1 MESSTYS
8 NAPNLDDTSERQA
21 ALRRYHIL
29 DTAPE
34 KNFDHITSLVAKVC
48 DVPTALITL
57 IDEERQWFKSCFGFD
72 ARETDIGV
80 SFCVHAVHQG
90 EMLVVED
97 ATSDPRF
104 KDNPIVTGPPH
115 IRFYAGAPLTTPEG
129 IHIGTLCILDYETRT
144 FDASQREILERLAD
158 VVVNQFELR
167 SAEAQVRQLVNEN
180 PQPMYVY
187 AEADGSLMYVNEAAR
202 DEYGYDKSEFASMT
216 ADALEAP
223 PEDQPS
229 SAAISMHERADGSFV
244 PVRVREHDVL
254 FNGRA
259 AQLAVPQPVSNRL
272 DTDSTVFFQTDMDG
286 TTRSLSEEWETATG
300 FSVPDTVGRPFTGF
314 VHPLDRSATA
324 DAFSAL
330 LEGKTDVCQ
339 HEASFLTDRGEQAFE
354 LHARLM
360 RDDSGSPAGVAGTL
374 TPILDDETDAEPASA
389 PAEEAPVASPDND
402 SVDDASAPPTPSEA
416 DANASPSSG
425 SEASDE
431 ETSSSTDAPVPEDG
445 EDGEDAVDARP
456 DDAPPAEPSP
466 ASEPPAP
473 PPSADRDA
481 DEPERSTEDPV
492 EPTAPAADADKPDDA
507 YDVFSP
513 SLPTFSDEGFEDPV
527 PTDGAD
533 ENTAAPDSPST
544 DRSASES
551 DLTNTPIH
559 EIELS
564 PEPFDLVAHTHAIL
578 DRHDG
583 DAQAVELRRSL
594 PDNSVPV
601 RLDPSVVEAIVDTL
615 IDNAVTHTEDGT
627 VTVRADAGEDDV
639 TLHVVDTGSDV
650 EERFMEVYL
659 DETARSEASGL
670 HRVHQLASRMNGSL
684 NMENADHG
692 THFTLTLPRSSVA
705 GGDGQ
710 SSPLPSDQ

>member
-8 NAPNLDDTSERQA
+8 NAPNLDDTSARQA

-34 KNFDHITSLVAKVC
+34 KNFDRITSLVAKVC

-90 EMLVVED
+90 EMLVIED
-97 ATSDPRF
+97 ATEDPRF

-115 IRFYAGAPLTTPEG
+115 IRFYAGAPLTTPDG
-129 IHIGTLCILDYETRT
+129 IHIGTLCILDYEART
-144 FDASQREILERLAD
+144 FDASQREILERLSN

-167 SAEAQVRQLVNEN
+167 STEAQVRQLVNEN

-187 AEADGSLMYVNEAAR
+187 AEDDGSLLYVNEAAR
-202 DEYGYDKSEFASMT
+202 DEYDYDRSDFASMT

-229 SAAISMHERADGSFV
+229 SPTLSMHERGDGSFF
-244 PVRVREHDVL
+244 PVQVREHEVL
-254 FNGRA
+254 FDGQA
-259 AQLAVPQPVSNRL
+259 ARLAVPQSVSERY
-272 DTDSTVFFQTDMDG
+272 DADRTVFFRTDLEG
-286 TTRSLSEEWETATG
+286 RTQSLSAEWETATG
-300 FSVPDTVGRPFTGF
+300 FSVPDTIGRPFTGF
-314 VHPLDRSATA
+314 VHPLDRSSTA
-324 DAFSAL
+324 EAFSAL
-330 LEGKTDVCQ
+330 LDGETDVCR
-339 HEASFLTDRGEQAFE
+339 HEASFLTDRGEQSFE

-360 RDDSGSPAGVAGTL
+360 RDDSGSPTGVAGTL
-374 TPILDDETDAEPASA
+374 TPILNDETPSDSSPSLPDEDAVDVPADDSSA
-389 PAEEAPVASPDND
+389 A
-402 SVDDASAPPTPSEA
+402 PTPSDSDE
-416 DANASPSSG
+416 NTFPPSI
-425 SEASDE
+425 SEESDE
-431 ETSSSTDAPVPEDG
+431 EMSSSTDVPAR
-445 EDGEDAVDARP
+445 EDGEDAADAPESSTSSDSEAHDP
-456 DDAPPAEPSP
+456 DEQATNAEAPAEPTDAPPADGDD
-466 ASEPPAP
+466 SE
-473 PPSADRDA
+473 
-481 DEPERSTEDPV
+481 E
-492 EPTAPAADADKPDDA
+492 A

-527 PTDGAD
+527 PTDPGNETDAV
-533 ENTAAPDSPST
+533 PDSPSS
-544 DRSASES
+544 DRSASNS
-551 DLTNTPIH
+551 DLTDTPVH

-583 DAQAVELRRSL
+583 GAQSVELRRAL
-594 PDNSVPV
+594 PDGSVPV
-601 RLDPSVVEAIVDTL
+601 RLDPSAVETIIDTL
-615 IDNAVTHTEDGT
+615 VDNALTHTEDGT
-627 VTVRADAGEDDV
+627 VTVRTEAGEDDI

-659 DETARSEASGL
+659 DEAGSSETSGL
-670 HRVHQLASRMNGSL
+670 HRVHQLAGRMDGAL

-705 GGDGQ
+705 GGNGQ
-710 SSPLPSDQ
+710 SSLLPSDE